1 MGGELTF
8 GGGGRGGKNL
18 VGGGVYWWG
27 GGGSRFLAG
36 GVTPLPILP
45 VGKTLTPLRLG
56 DSTESCS

>member
-1 MGGELTF
+1 MGEGEGGKIWWEGESTGG
-8 GGGGRGGKNL
+8 GGGGR
-18 VGGGVYWWG
+18 
-27 GGGSRFLAG
+27 SRFLAG